1 MMQGDP
7 FSEKQP
13 LNVIVLEAGL
23 ESQLG
28 SALVQT
34 PLGVELKLAP
44 QLQQLFLDQL
54 EQAVQ
59 YCWQEGYHRTA
70 LLVDGRIRRHLH
82 RLIEKRFP
90 RVPVISYTEV
100 GPDFQLNVLQ
110 TIAI

>member
-1 MMQGDP
+1 MQGDP

-23 ESQLG
+23 ENQLG

-34 PLGVELKLAP
+34 PLGVELQLPP
-44 QLQQLFLDQL
+44 QVQQHFLEAL
-54 EQAVQ
+54 EKAVH

-70 LLVDGRIRRHLH
+70 LLVDARIRRHLH

-90 RVPVISYTEV
+90 RVPVLSYTEV
-100 GPDFQLNVLQ
+100 GPDFQLNILH
-110 TIAI
+110 TIAL